1 MRTFTIKSDKCYL
14 LANVIL
20 MQIRLYATLRQIVGT
35 KIVEVPVQTEKTVG
49 DLLRSLVQQY
59 PKLDESIWYPN
70 GSLAGHVAVILNG
83 RDIRH
88 LKGVDTPIT
97 DDDILDVFPPVGGGS
112 GKDDLTHVTLKFTSH
127 FRKQVGHP
135 LIEFTFKGNTP
146 RQLIPAL
153 LEQFEIEDL
162 LFKDGELR
170 PNVRFV
176 IDGRYSY
183 LLGGQDAH
191 IPDGAIVVLVYSWG
205 GRYTS
210 H

>member
-1 MRTFTIKSDKCYL
+1 MK
-14 LANVIL
+14 V
-20 MQIRLYATLRQIVGT
+20 RLYATLRQIVGM
-35 KIVEVPVQTEKTVG
+35 KIVEVPVQTEKTIG
-49 DLLRSLVQQY
+49 DLLRSLVHQY

-88 LKGVDTPIT
+88 LEGVDTPIT

-112 GKDDLTHVTLKFTSH
+112 GKDDLTRIMLKFTNL
-127 FRKQVGHP
+127 FRKRLGIS
-135 LIEFTFKGNTP
+135 LTEFSFKGSTL
-146 RQLIPAL
+146 RQFIPAL
-153 LEQFEIEDL
+153 QEQFEIEDL
-162 LFKDGELR
+162 LIKDGELR
-170 PNVRFV
+170 SNVRVV

-183 LLGGQDAH
+183 LLGGLDAH
-191 IPDGAIVVLVYSWG
+191 IPDGAMVVLVYSWG

>member
-1 MRTFTIKSDKCYL
+1 
-14 LANVIL
+14 
-20 MQIRLYATLRQIVGT
+20 MQVRLYATLRQIVGT
-35 KIVEVPVQTEKTVG
+35 KIVEVPVNTEKTIG
-49 DLLRSLVQQY
+49 DVLRSLVRQY
-59 PKLDESIWYPN
+59 PELDESIWNPDK
-70 GSLAGHVAVILNG
+70 SLAGHVAVILNG

-88 LKGVDTPIT
+88 LEGVDTSIT
-97 DDDILDVFPPVGGGS
+97 DDGILDVFPPVGGGS
-112 GKDDLTHVTLKFTSH
+112 GKDDKTRFTLKFTNL
-127 FRKQVGHP
+127 FRKRLGIS
-135 LIEFTFKGNTP
+135 LTEFTFKGSTL
-146 RQLIPAL
+146 RQFIPAL

-191 IPDGAIVVLVYSWG
+191 IPDGAMVVLVYSWG

>member
-1 MRTFTIKSDKCYL
+1 
-14 LANVIL
+14 
-20 MQIRLYATLRQIVGT
+20 MQVRLYATLRQIVGT
-35 KIVEVPVQTEKTVG
+35 KIVEVPVHTEKTIG
-49 DLLRSLVQQY
+49 DVLRSLVRQY
-59 PKLDESIWYPN
+59 PELDESIWHPD

-88 LKGVDTPIT
+88 LEGVDTSIT
-97 DDDILDVFPPVGGGS
+97 DDGILDVFPPVGGGS
-112 GKDDLTHVTLKFTSH
+112 GKDDKTRFTLKFTNL
-127 FRKQVGHP
+127 FRKRLGIS
-135 LIEFTFKGNTP
+135 LTEFTFKGSTL

-153 LEQFEIEDL
+153 LEQYEIEDL
-162 LFKDGELR
+162 LIKDGVLR
-170 PNVRFV
+170 SNVRVV

-183 LLGGQDAH
+183 LLGGLDAH